1 MSITVQVES
10 ARGEKEMPSSS
21 SDIKKNNKWTKVLS
35 CSKIFTNS
43 LEKGFER

>member
-10 ARGEKEMPSSS
+10 ARGQKEIPSS
-21 SDIKKNNKWTKVLS
+21 SDIKKINKWTKVLS